1 MAKKSDWIIGGA
13 LGASILL
20 LVFVAGIA
28 LIGSLMERDGEFSYA
43 AGKRIALVEVTGVI
57 RNARSVV
64 AQLARYRED
73 GSVPAIVVRID
84 SPGGEVAP
92 TQEIFDEIRKTRKA
106 GKKVVASMGGVA
118 ASGGYYIACAA
129 DSIVANPGTLT
140 GSIGVIFELPNVE
153 GLFKKL
159 GVDWEVVKS
168 GKYKDIGSLA
178 RELTDEERRL
188 LQAVVDDVYVQFI
201 DAIVQ
206 NRRLSRDQV
215 MALADGRVFTGHQA
229 KTLGLVDRTGT
240 YEDAIALAARMVGMT
255 GKPKTIRARGQNL
268 LDVLFDNFETATR
281 TTDSSLLLEYRLR

>member
-13 LGASILL
+13 LVASILFM
-20 LVFVAGIA
+20 VFVVGVA
-28 LIGSLMERDGEFSYA
+28 LFGSFIGGESEFTYA
-43 AGKRIALVEVTGVI
+43 AGRRIALVEVTGVI
-57 RNARSVV
+57 RNARGVV
-64 AQLARYRED
+64 SQLARYRED
-73 GSVPAIVVRID
+73 DSVPAIVVRID

-106 GKKVVASMGGVA
+106 GKKVIVSMGGVA

-178 RELTDEERRL
+178 RQLTDEERRL
-188 LQAVVDDVYVQFI
+188 MQAVVDDAYRQFI
-201 DAIVQ
+201 EAIVQ
-206 NRRLSRDQV
+206 GRRLSRDQV
-215 MALADGRVFTGHQA
+215 LALADGRVFTGHQA
-229 KTLGLVDRTGT
+229 KALGLVDRTGT
-240 YEDAIALAARMVGMT
+240 YEDAIALAAQMVGIT
-255 GKPKTIRARGQNL
+255 GKPKTVRDRRPTLI
-268 LDVLFDNFETATR
+268 DLFFDRVETATR
-281 TTDSSLLLEYRLR
+281 TDSSVFLEYRLR

>member
-64 AQLARYRED
+64 TQLARYRED

-92 TQEIFDEIRKTRKA
+92 TQEIFDEIQKTRKA

-168 GKYKDIGSLA
+168 GRYKDIGSLA
-178 RELTDEERRL
+178 RQLTDEERRL
-188 LQAVVDDVYVQFI
+188 LQAVVDDVYTQFI

-240 YEDAIALAARMVGMT
+240 YDDAIALAARMVGMT
-255 GKPKTIRARGQNL
+255 GKPKTIRARRQNL